1 MTRFVDQSYDYTFSA
16 GIFFS
21 IVSFDFNYVVEL
33 YVLDASVS
41 NNKNYDVRYLASLK
55 LCVLLSDVPYVF
67 LQNEKLF
74 KKDRRPRKLLCFE

>member
-33 YVLDASVS
+33 YVVDASVS
-41 NNKNYDVRYLASLK
+41 NNKNYDVRYLAS
-55 LCVLLSDVPYVF
+55 
-67 LQNEKLF
+67 
-74 KKDRRPRKLLCFE
+74 